1 MLEAHGVSTQ
11 LLSNRTKRVQQ
22 ACHVQLWSH
31 ELHDDEEQDR
41 LLQALE
47 DEEHFD
53 VHRQHLG
60 RLQARILTNSFCKKN
75 DEQKALLN
83 TYKHQNQKNV
93 FQTGAKHARKVSMR
107 SVARDGL

>member
-22 ACHVQLWSH
+22 ACHVRLCSR
-31 ELHDDEEQDR
+31 ELHDDEEQRR

-47 DEEHFD
+47 DREHCD
-53 VHRQHLG
+53 VSRQHLG
-60 RLQARILTNSFCKKN
+60 RLQARFLTSSEKN
-75 DEQKALLN
+75 DEQKAVLN

-93 FQTGAKHARKVSMR
+93 FQTGATHARKVSMR
-107 SVARDGL
+107 SVATEGL